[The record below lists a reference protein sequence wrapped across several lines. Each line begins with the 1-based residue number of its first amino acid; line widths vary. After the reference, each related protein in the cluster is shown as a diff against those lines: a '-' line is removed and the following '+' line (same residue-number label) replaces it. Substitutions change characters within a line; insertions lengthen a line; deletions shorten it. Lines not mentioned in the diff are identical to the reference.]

1 MGEYQK
7 HEINE
12 PTTGELEP
20 EEKPAEVQAEA
31 EQPQQEQVEE
41 QPQAERPEWLP
52 EKFDSAEDMAKAY
65 GELEKKM
72 SGGEEKTEEQAE
84 EQSQEEQKEEETP
97 EVTAEAQQRIQE
109 ATKEYYENG
118 GEIGDATYEAL
129 EKVGISRDLVDR
141 FKAGQEAL
149 EDTEIKTIQ
158 GGANGEYDA
167 MSEWAGKNLPDDEF
181 NTFNEV
187 INTGSVE
194 QAKLAVRGLYARYK
208 SEVGGGPKLV
218 TGGTT
223 GSSVMPYQ
231 SNQEMVRAMQDP
243 RYKSGDKAYHT
254 EVERRLAVS
263 TF

>member
-1 MGEYQK
+1 MGDYQK

-12 PTTGELEP
+12 PTAGEIEP

-31 EQPQQEQVEE
+31 EQPQE

-52 EKFDSAEDMAKAY
+52 EKFESAEAMAKSY
-65 GELEKKM
+65 LELEAMIGKKD
-72 SGGEEKTEEQAE
+72 EPQEEQA
-84 EQSQEEQKEEETP
+84 QEEPEEEEKSP

-118 GEIGDATYEAL
+118 GEISDATYEAL
-129 EKVGISRDLVDR
+129 EKVGLSRDLVDR

-149 EDTEIKTIQ
+149 EDAEIKTIQ

-167 MSEWAGKNLPDDEF
+167 MAEWAGKNLPDDEF
-181 NTFNEV
+181 NTFKEV

-231 SNQEMVRAMQDP
+231 SNQEVVRAMQDP
-243 RYKSGDKAYHT
+243 RYKSGDKAYHN

-263 TF
+263 NF

>member
-1 MGEYQK
+1 MGDYQK

-12 PTTGELEP
+12 PTAGEIEP
-20 EEKPAEVQAEA
+20 EEKPAEAQAEA
-31 EQPQQEQVEE
+31 EQPQVEE

-72 SGGEEKTEEQAE
+72 SGGEEQAE
-84 EQSQEEQKEEETP
+84 EQVEEQSEEEAP
-97 EVTAEAQQRIQE
+97 EITAEAQQRIQE

-149 EDTEIKTIQ
+149 EDAEIKTIQ

-167 MSEWAGKNLPDDEF
+167 MAEWAGKNLPDDEF

-187 INTGSVE
+187 INTGTVE
-194 QAKLAVRGLYARYK
+194 QAKLAVSGLYARYK

-231 SNQEMVRAMQDP
+231 SNQEVVRAMQDP
-243 RYKSGDKAYHT
+243 RYKSGDKAYHN

-263 TF
+263 NF

>member
-12 PTTGELEP
+12 PTAGEIEP

-31 EQPQQEQVEE
+31 EQPQVEE

-72 SGGEEKTEEQAE
+72 SGGEEQAE
-84 EQSQEEQKEEETP
+84 EQPQEEQSEEEAP

-129 EKVGISRDLVDR
+129 EKVGINRDLVDR

-149 EDTEIKTIQ
+149 EDAEIKTIQ

-187 INTGSVE
+187 INTGTVE
-194 QAKLAVRGLYARYK
+194 QAKLAVSGLYARYK

-231 SNQEMVRAMQDP
+231 SNQEVVRAMQDP

-263 TF
+263 NF

>member
-1 MGEYQK
+1 MGDYQK

-12 PTTGELEP
+12 PTAGEIEP

-31 EQPQQEQVEE
+31 EQPQVEE

-72 SGGEEKTEEQAE
+72 SGGEEKAE
-84 EQSQEEQKEEETP
+84 EQVEEQSEEEAP
-97 EVTAEAQQRIQE
+97 EITAEAQQRIQE

-129 EKVGISRDLVDR
+129 EKVGINRDLVDR

-149 EDTEIKTIQ
+149 EDAEIKTIQ

-187 INTGSVE
+187 INTGTVE
-194 QAKLAVRGLYARYK
+194 QAKLAVSGLYARYK

-231 SNQEMVRAMQDP
+231 SNQEVVRAMQDP
-243 RYKSGDKAYHT
+243 RYKSGDKAYHN
-254 EVERRLAVS
+254 EVDRRLAVS
-263 TF
+263 NF

>member
-1 MGEYQK
+1 MGDYQK

-12 PTTGELEP
+12 PTAGEIEP

-31 EQPQQEQVEE
+31 EQPQVEE

-72 SGGEEKTEEQAE
+72 SGGEEKAE
-84 EQSQEEQKEEETP
+84 EQVEEQSEEEAP
-97 EVTAEAQQRIQE
+97 EITAEAQQRIQE

-149 EDTEIKTIQ
+149 EDAEIKTIQ

-187 INTGSVE
+187 INTGTVE
-194 QAKLAVRGLYARYK
+194 QAKLAVSGLYARYK

-231 SNQEMVRAMQDP
+231 SNQEVVRAMQDP
-243 RYKSGDKAYHT
+243 RYKSGDKAYHN
-254 EVERRLAVS
+254 EVDRRLAVS
-263 TF
+263 NF

>member
-1 MGEYQK
+1 MSKLNSIESLMDGYNPQRQLLEQTRQLVTK
-7 HEINE
+7 WE
-12 PTTGELEP
+12 PTGLLEGL
-20 EEKPAEVQAEA
+20 EDETKRHGMAVLLENQAG
-31 EQPQQEQVEE
+31 Q
-41 QPQAERPEWLP
+41 L
-52 EKFDSAEDMAKAY
+52 
-65 GELEKKM
+65 
-72 SGGEEKTEEQAE
+72 
-84 EQSQEEQKEEETP
+84 
-97 EVTAEAQQRIQE
+97 IQE
-109 ATKEYYENG
+109 ASKEYYENG

-149 EDTEIKTIQ
+149 EDAEIKTIQ

-167 MSEWAGKNLPDDEF
+167 MAEWAGKNLPDDEF
-181 NTFNEV
+181 NAFNEV

-194 QAKLAVRGLYARYK
+194 QAKLAVSGMFARYK

-231 SNQEMVRAMQDP
+231 SNQEVVRAMQDP
-243 RYKSGDKAYHT
+243 RYKSGDKAYHN

-263 TF
+263 NF

>member
-1 MGEYQK
+1 MGDYQK

-12 PTTGELEP
+12 PTAGEIEP

-31 EQPQQEQVEE
+31 EQPKVEE

-72 SGGEEKTEEQAE
+72 SGGEEQAE
-84 EQSQEEQKEEETP
+84 EQVEEQSEEEAP
-97 EVTAEAQQRIQE
+97 EITAEAQQRIQE

-129 EKVGISRDLVDR
+129 EKVGINRDLVDR

-149 EDTEIKTIQ
+149 EDAEIKTIQ

-187 INTGSVE
+187 INTGTVE
-194 QAKLAVRGLYARYK
+194 QAKLAVSGLYARYK

-231 SNQEMVRAMQDP
+231 SNQEVVRAMQDP
-243 RYKSGDKAYHT
+243 RYKSGDKAYHN
-254 EVERRLAVS
+254 EVDRRLAVS
-263 TF
+263 NF

>member
-1 MGEYQK
+1 MGDYQK

-12 PTTGELEP
+12 PTAGEIEP

-31 EQPQQEQVEE
+31 EQPQE

-52 EKFDSAEDMAKAY
+52 EKFESAEDMAKAY

-72 SGGEEKTEEQAE
+72 SGGEEQAE
-84 EQSQEEQKEEETP
+84 EQVEEEPEEEKAP

-141 FKAGQEAL
+141 FKEGQEAL
-149 EDTEIKTIQ
+149 EDLEIKRIQ
-158 GGANGEYDA
+158 SGANGEYDA
-167 MSEWAGKNLPDDEF
+167 MAEWAGKNLSDTEF
-181 NTFNEV
+181 NAFNEV
-187 INTGSVE
+187 INTGTVE
-194 QAKLAVRGLYARYK
+194 QAQLAVSGMFARYK

-231 SNQEMVRAMQDP
+231 SNQEVVRAMQDP
-243 RYKSGDKAYHT
+243 RYKSGDKAYHN

-263 TF
+263 NF

>member
-1 MGEYQK
+1 MGDYQK

-12 PTTGELEP
+12 PTAGEIEP
-20 EEKPAEVQAEA
+20 EEKPAEAQAEA
-31 EQPQQEQVEE
+31 EQPQVEE

-72 SGGEEKTEEQAE
+72 SGGEEQAE
-84 EQSQEEQKEEETP
+84 EQVEEEPEEEKAP

-141 FKAGQEAL
+141 FKEGQEAL
-149 EDTEIKTIQ
+149 EDLEIKRIQ
-158 GGANGEYDA
+158 SGANGEYDA
-167 MSEWAGKNLPDDEF
+167 MAEWAGKNLSDTEF
-181 NTFNEV
+181 NAFNEV
-187 INTGSVE
+187 INTGTVE
-194 QAKLAVRGLYARYK
+194 QAQLAVSGMFARYK

-231 SNQEMVRAMQDP
+231 SNQEVVRAMQDP
-243 RYKSGDKAYHT
+243 RYKSGDKAYHN

-263 TF
+263 NF

>member
-1 MGEYQK
+1 MGDYQK

-12 PTTGELEP
+12 PTAGEIEP

-31 EQPQQEQVEE
+31 EQPQVEE

-52 EKFDSAEDMAKAY
+52 EKFESAEAMAKAY

-72 SGGEEKTEEQAE
+72 SGGEEKVEEQVE
-84 EQSQEEQKEEETP
+84 EQSEEEAP
-97 EVTAEAQQRIQE
+97 EITAEAQQRIQE

-149 EDTEIKTIQ
+149 EDAEIKTIQ

-167 MSEWAGKNLPDDEF
+167 MAEWAGKNLPDDEF

-231 SNQEMVRAMQDP
+231 SNQEVVRAMQDP
-243 RYKSGDKAYHT
+243 RYKSGDKAYHN

-263 TF
+263 NF

>member
-1 MGEYQK
+1 MGDYQK

-12 PTTGELEP
+12 PTAGEIEP
-20 EEKPAEVQAEA
+20 EEKPAEAQAEA
-31 EQPQQEQVEE
+31 EQPQVEE

-72 SGGEEKTEEQAE
+72 SGGEEQAE
-84 EQSQEEQKEEETP
+84 EQVEEQSEEEVP
-97 EVTAEAQQRIQE
+97 EITGEAQQRIQE

-129 EKVGISRDLVDR
+129 EKVGINRDLVDR

-149 EDTEIKTIQ
+149 EDAEIKTIQ

-167 MSEWAGKNLPDDEF
+167 MAEWAGKNLPDDEF

-187 INTGSVE
+187 INTGTVE
-194 QAKLAVRGLYARYK
+194 QAKLAVSGLYARYK

-231 SNQEMVRAMQDP
+231 SNQEVVRAMQDP
-243 RYKSGDKAYHT
+243 RYKSGDKAYHN
-254 EVERRLAVS
+254 EVDRRLAVS
-263 TF
+263 NF

>member
-1 MGEYQK
+1 MGDYQK

-12 PTTGELEP
+12 PTAGEIEP
-20 EEKPAEVQAEA
+20 EEKPAEAQTEA
-31 EQPQQEQVEE
+31 EQPQVEE
-41 QPQAERPEWLP
+41 QPQTERPEWLP

-72 SGGEEKTEEQAE
+72 SGGEEKAE
-84 EQSQEEQKEEETP
+84 EQVEEQSEEEVP
-97 EVTAEAQQRIQE
+97 EITAEAQQRIQE

-129 EKVGISRDLVDR
+129 EKVGINRDLVDR

-149 EDTEIKTIQ
+149 EDAEIKTIQ

-187 INTGSVE
+187 INTGTVE
-194 QAKLAVRGLYARYK
+194 QAKLAVSGLYARYK

-231 SNQEMVRAMQDP
+231 SNQEVVRAMQDP
-243 RYKSGDKAYHT
+243 RYKSGDKAYHN
-254 EVERRLAVS
+254 EVDRRLAVS
-263 TF
+263 NF

>member
-1 MGEYQK
+1 MGDYQK

-12 PTTGELEP
+12 PTAGEIEP

-31 EQPQQEQVEE
+31 EQPQVEE

-72 SGGEEKTEEQAE
+72 SGGEEKAE
-84 EQSQEEQKEEETP
+84 EQVEEQSEEEAP
-97 EVTAEAQQRIQE
+97 EITAEAQQRIQE

-149 EDTEIKTIQ
+149 EDAEIKTIQ

-167 MSEWAGKNLPDDEF
+167 MAEWAGKNLPDDEF

-187 INTGSVE
+187 INTGTVE
-194 QAKLAVRGLYARYK
+194 QAKLAVSGLYARYK

-231 SNQEMVRAMQDP
+231 SNQEVVRAMQDP
-243 RYKSGDKAYHT
+243 RYKSGDKAYHN
-254 EVERRLAVS
+254 EVDRRLAVS
-263 TF
+263 NF

>member
-1 MGEYQK
+1 MGDYQK

-12 PTTGELEP
+12 PTVGEIEP
-20 EEKPAEVQAEA
+20 EEKPAEAQAEEA
-31 EQPQQEQVEE
+31 EKPQVEE
-41 QPQAERPEWLP
+41 QPQAERPEWLHDKFEAP
-52 EKFDSAEDMAKAY
+52 EDLAKAY
-65 GELEKKM
+65 DELVKKM
-72 SGGEEKTEEQAE
+72 SSGEEQVEEQPQQE
-84 EQSQEEQKEEETP
+84 EQSEEEAP

-109 ATKEYYENG
+109 ATKEYYDNN
-118 GEIGDATYEAL
+118 GEIGDATYKAL
-129 EKVGISRDLVDR
+129 EEVGINRDLVDR

-149 EDTEIKTIQ
+149 EEAEIKMIQ
-158 GGANGEYDA
+158 SGANGEYDA
-167 MSEWAGKNLPDDEF
+167 MAEWAGKNLSDTEF
-181 NTFNEV
+181 NAFNEV
-187 INTGSVE
+187 INTGSPE
-194 QAKLAVRGLYARYK
+194 QAQLAVSGMFARYK

>member
-12 PTTGELEP
+12 PTAGEIEP

-31 EQPQQEQVEE
+31 EQPQVEE

-72 SGGEEKTEEQAE
+72 SGGEEKAE
-84 EQSQEEQKEEETP
+84 EQVEEQSEEEAP
-97 EVTAEAQQRIQE
+97 EITAEAQQRIQE

-149 EDTEIKTIQ
+149 EDAEIKTIQ

-167 MSEWAGKNLPDDEF
+167 MAEWAGKNLPDDEF

-187 INTGSVE
+187 INTGTVE
-194 QAKLAVRGLYARYK
+194 QAKLAVSGLYARYK

-231 SNQEMVRAMQDP
+231 SNQEVVRAMQDP
-243 RYKSGDKAYHT
+243 RYKSGDKAYHN
-254 EVERRLAVS
+254 EVDRRLAVS
-263 TF
+263 NF

>member
-1 MGEYQK
+1 MGDYQK

-12 PTTGELEP
+12 PTAGEIEP

-31 EQPQQEQVEE
+31 EQPQVEE

-72 SGGEEKTEEQAE
+72 SGGEEKAE
-84 EQSQEEQKEEETP
+84 EQVEEQSEEEAP
-97 EVTAEAQQRIQE
+97 EITAEAQQRIQE

-149 EDTEIKTIQ
+149 EDAEIKTIQ

-167 MSEWAGKNLPDDEF
+167 MAEWAGKNLPDDEF

-187 INTGSVE
+187 INTGTVE
-194 QAKLAVRGLYARYK
+194 QAKLAVSGLYARYK

-223 GSSVMPYQ
+223 GSSVMPFQ
-231 SNQEMVRAMQDP
+231 SNQEVVEAMKDP
-243 RYKSGDKAYHT
+243 RYKNNNKAYHN

-263 TF
+263 NF

>member
-1 MGEYQK
+1 MGDYQK

-12 PTTGELEP
+12 PTAGEIEP

-31 EQPQQEQVEE
+31 EQPQVEE
-41 QPQAERPEWLP
+41 QPQAERPEWLHDKFESP
-52 EKFDSAEDMAKAY
+52 EDLAKAY
-65 GELEKKM
+65 DELVKKM
-72 SGGEEKTEEQAE
+72 SSGEEQVEEQP
-84 EQSQEEQKEEETP
+84 QQQEEPEEEEVP
-97 EVTAEAQQRIQE
+97 KVTAEAQQRILE

-149 EDTEIKTIQ
+149 EDAEIKTIQ

-167 MSEWAGKNLPDDEF
+167 MAEWAGKNLPDDEF

-187 INTGSVE
+187 INTGTVE
-194 QAKLAVRGLYARYK
+194 QAKLAVSGLYARYK

-231 SNQEMVRAMQDP
+231 SNQEVVRAMQDP
-243 RYKSGDKAYHT
+243 RYKSGDKAYHN

-263 TF
+263 NF

>member
-1 MGEYQK
+1 MGDYQK

-12 PTTGELEP
+12 PTAGEIEP
-20 EEKPAEVQAEA
+20 EEKPAEAQAEA
-31 EQPQQEQVEE
+31 EQPQVEE

-72 SGGEEKTEEQAE
+72 SGGEEKAE
-84 EQSQEEQKEEETP
+84 EQVEEQSEEEAP
-97 EVTAEAQQRIQE
+97 EITAEAQQRIQE

-149 EDTEIKTIQ
+149 EDAEIKTIQ

-167 MSEWAGKNLPDDEF
+167 MAEWAGKNLPDDEF

-187 INTGSVE
+187 INTGTVE
-194 QAKLAVRGLYARYK
+194 QAKLAVSGLYARYK

-231 SNQEMVRAMQDP
+231 SNQEVVRAMQDP
-243 RYKSGDKAYHT
+243 RYKSGDKAYHN
-254 EVERRLAVS
+254 EVDRRLAVS
-263 TF
+263 NF

>member
-1 MGEYQK
+1 MGDYQK

-12 PTTGELEP
+12 PTAGEIEP
-20 EEKPAEVQAEA
+20 EEKPAEAQAEA
-31 EQPQQEQVEE
+31 EQPQVEE

-72 SGGEEKTEEQAE
+72 SGGEEQVEEQP
-84 EQSQEEQKEEETP
+84 QQQEEPEEEEKAP

-149 EDTEIKTIQ
+149 ETAEINLIQ
-158 GGANGEYDA
+158 GEANGEYDA
-167 MSEWAGKNLPDDEF
+167 MAEWAGKNLSDTEF
-181 NTFNEV
+181 NAFNEV

-194 QAKLAVRGLYARYK
+194 QAKLAVSGMFARYK

-231 SNQEMVRAMQDP
+231 SNQEVVRAMQDP
-243 RYKSGDKAYHT
+243 RYKSGDKAYHN

-263 TF
+263 NF

>member
-1 MGEYQK
+1 MGDYQK

-12 PTTGELEP
+12 PTAGEIEP

-31 EQPQQEQVEE
+31 EQPQE

-52 EKFDSAEDMAKAY
+52 EKFESAEAMAKSY
-65 GELEKKM
+65 LELEAMIGKKD
-72 SGGEEKTEEQAE
+72 EPKEEQA
-84 EQSQEEQKEEETP
+84 QEETEEEEKSP

-149 EDTEIKTIQ
+149 EDAEIKTIQ

-167 MSEWAGKNLPDDEF
+167 MAEWAGKNLSDTEF
-181 NTFNEV
+181 NAFNEV

-194 QAKLAVRGLYARYK
+194 QAKLAVSGLYARYK

-231 SNQEMVRAMQDP
+231 SNQEVVRAMQDP
-243 RYKSGDKAYHT
+243 RYKSGDKAYHN
-254 EVERRLAVS
+254 EVDRRLAVS
-263 TF
+263 NF

>member
-1 MGEYQK
+1 MGDYQK

-12 PTTGELEP
+12 PTAGEIEP

-31 EQPQQEQVEE
+31 EQPQVEE

-72 SGGEEKTEEQAE
+72 SGGEEKVEEQVE
-84 EQSQEEQKEEETP
+84 EQSEEEAP
-97 EVTAEAQQRIQE
+97 EITAEAQQRIQE

-149 EDTEIKTIQ
+149 EDAEIKTIQ

-167 MSEWAGKNLPDDEF
+167 MAEWAGKNLPDDEF

-187 INTGSVE
+187 INTGTVE
-194 QAKLAVRGLYARYK
+194 QAKLAVSGLYARYK

-231 SNQEMVRAMQDP
+231 SNQEVVRAMQDP
-243 RYKSGDKAYHT
+243 RYKSGDKAYHN
-254 EVERRLAVS
+254 EVDRRLAVS
-263 TF
+263 NF

>member
-1 MGEYQK
+1 MGDYQK
-7 HEINE
+7 YEINE
-12 PTTGELEP
+12 PTAGEIEP

-31 EQPQQEQVEE
+31 EQPQE

-52 EKFDSAEDMAKAY
+52 EKFESAEAMAKSY
-65 GELEKKM
+65 LELEAMIGKKD
-72 SGGEEKTEEQAE
+72 EPKEEQA
-84 EQSQEEQKEEETP
+84 QEETEEEKSP
-97 EVTAEAQQRIQE
+97 EVTAEAQQLIQD
-109 ATKEYYENG
+109 ASKEYYENG

-149 EDTEIKTIQ
+149 EDAEIKTIQ

-167 MSEWAGKNLPDDEF
+167 MAEWAGKNLPDDEF

-231 SNQEMVRAMQDP
+231 SNQEVVRAMQDP
-243 RYKSGDKAYHT
+243 RYKSGDKAYHN

-263 TF
+263 NF

>member
-1 MGEYQK
+1 MGDYQK

-12 PTTGELEP
+12 PTAGEIEP

-31 EQPQQEQVEE
+31 EQPQE

-72 SGGEEKTEEQAE
+72 SGGEEKAE
-84 EQSQEEQKEEETP
+84 EQVEEQSEEEVP
-97 EVTAEAQQRIQE
+97 EITGEAQQRIQE

-129 EKVGISRDLVDR
+129 EKVGINRDLVDR

-149 EDTEIKTIQ
+149 EDAEIKTIQ

-187 INTGSVE
+187 INTGTVE
-194 QAKLAVRGLYARYK
+194 QAKLAVSGLYARYK

-231 SNQEMVRAMQDP
+231 SNQEVVRAMQDP
-243 RYKSGDKAYHT
+243 RYKSGDKAYHN
-254 EVERRLAVS
+254 EVDRRLAVS
-263 TF
+263 NF

>member
-1 MGEYQK
+1 MGDYQK

-12 PTTGELEP
+12 PTAGEIEP
-20 EEKPAEVQAEA
+20 EEKPAEAQAEA
-31 EQPQQEQVEE
+31 EQPQVEE

-72 SGGEEKTEEQAE
+72 SGGEEQAE
-84 EQSQEEQKEEETP
+84 EQVEEQSEEEVP
-97 EVTAEAQQRIQE
+97 EITGEAQQRIQE

-129 EKVGISRDLVDR
+129 EKVGINRDLVDR

-149 EDTEIKTIQ
+149 EDAEIKTIQ

-187 INTGSVE
+187 INTGTVE
-194 QAKLAVRGLYARYK
+194 QAKLAVSGLYARYK

-231 SNQEMVRAMQDP
+231 SNQEVVRAMQDP
-243 RYKSGDKAYHT
+243 RYKSGDKAYHN
-254 EVERRLAVS
+254 EVDRRLAVS
-263 TF
+263 NF

>member
-1 MGEYQK
+1 MGDYQK

-12 PTTGELEP
+12 PTAGEIEP

-31 EQPQQEQVEE
+31 EQPQVEE

-72 SGGEEKTEEQAE
+72 SGGEEKAE
-84 EQSQEEQKEEETP
+84 EQVEEQSEEEAP
-97 EVTAEAQQRIQE
+97 EITAEAQQRIQE

-149 EDTEIKTIQ
+149 EDAEIKTIQ

-187 INTGSVE
+187 INTGTVE
-194 QAKLAVRGLYARYK
+194 QAKLAVSGLYARYK
-208 SEVGGGPKLV
+208 SAVGGGPKLV

-231 SNQEMVRAMQDP
+231 SNQEVVRAMQDP

-263 TF
+263 NF